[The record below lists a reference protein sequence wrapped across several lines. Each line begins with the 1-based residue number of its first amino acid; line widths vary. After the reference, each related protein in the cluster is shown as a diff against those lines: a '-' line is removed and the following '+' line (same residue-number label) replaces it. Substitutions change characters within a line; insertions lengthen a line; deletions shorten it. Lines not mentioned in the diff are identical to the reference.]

1 MPHDLPPK
9 VPVLAQKT
17 HMNLDFRPVFALTPR
32 FGRALMCNVMLHGVE
47 GLARIHVTY
56 RGKRW
61 VGLVGGIAAG
71 SSNDDSTPLTFTM
84 YVPGNK
90 VLTSSG
96 IRCSKGVNT

>member
-1 MPHDLPPK
+1 MWQK
-9 VPVLAQKT
+9 VPMLAQKT
-17 HMNLDFRPVFALTPR
+17 HRNLDFRQSFALTPR
-32 FGRALMCNVMLHGVE
+32 FGRALVCNIILHGVE

-61 VGLVGGIAAG
+61 VGSVGGTAAG

-90 VLTSSG
+90 MLTSSE
-96 IRCSKGVNT
+96 ISCSKGVNI